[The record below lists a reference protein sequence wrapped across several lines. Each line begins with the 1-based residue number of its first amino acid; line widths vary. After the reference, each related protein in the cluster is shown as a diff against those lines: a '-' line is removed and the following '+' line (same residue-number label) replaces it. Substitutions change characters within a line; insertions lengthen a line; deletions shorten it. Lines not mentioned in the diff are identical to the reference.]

1 MTADLDPSDGLP
13 NRAAIAWELLYRLM
27 REYSE
32 DFHCAG
38 WLSDLEFVV
47 WDFAHNPNRQNTE
60 NTEAESLARWFRDL
74 AILANGWWV
83 EPKPTDEDECREAFI
98 PLAEWMKRIAERT

>member
-1 MTADLDPSDGLP
+1 MTPDPDPSDGLP
-13 NRAAIAWELLYRLM
+13 SRAALARELLYRLM

-47 WDFAHNPNRQNTE
+47 WNFAHNPDRRNTE
-60 NTEAESLARWFRDL
+60 NPEAESLARWFRDL
-74 AILANGWWV
+74 ATIADGWWV
-83 EPKPTDEDECREAFI
+83 GSKPTGEDGSREAFI
-98 PLAEWMKRIAERT
+98 PLAEWKERLEERT